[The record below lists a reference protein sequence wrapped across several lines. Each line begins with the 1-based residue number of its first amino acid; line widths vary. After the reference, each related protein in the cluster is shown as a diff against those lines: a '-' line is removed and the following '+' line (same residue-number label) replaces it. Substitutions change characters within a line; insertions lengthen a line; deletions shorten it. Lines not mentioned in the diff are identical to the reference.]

1 MDDPT
6 PFGRYLGCEHITCE
20 RVSPIT
26 GKRVRVLEYD
36 MSEFMDQRVEVHC
49 QQFDVVKSQLSK
61 RKVGKPFADVAQKF
75 VLERGG
81 HCTRCGAQC
90 CS

>member
-1 MDDPT
+1 
-6 PFGRYLGCEHITCE
+6 
-20 RVSPIT
+20 
-26 GKRVRVLEYD
+26 
-36 MSEFMDQRVEVHC
+36 MSEFVDQCVNEYC

-61 RKVGKPFADVAQKF
+61 RKVGTPFADDAKKF

-90 CS
+90 RSGNFTQLRTAEQ